1 MPNLTAKLNLT
12 SSGGGYSQGANYST
26 SRTYNTALDKTYV
39 LDGNV
44 VRLFEVDPTADVIKA
59 AISVPSKVPAPKL
72 SNVNFLKV
80 CNVGVQTLEFGV
92 AIADA
97 NKSTDVFTDV
107 AGLSNAPNLIWMS
120 LNPGDFFVL
129 PTSKVFLYNSVDA
142 DSTIDHTPGMGNG
155 DGKSGST
162 KSVGATLGFTA
173 TGTGIF
179 DVPASGANPVTHGS
193 TITAAT
199 TTITTA
205 ANGTVPFKVNDVI
218 ASGTEAMLVTAIAS
232 TTSMTVE
239 RGYRGTT
246 AADISGG
253 SELKFYLRQRTG
265 DTDVTTDRK
274 GNYYNNN
281 FFGYGRDDAKP
292 DGIVPGSTAIRFY
305 SLGGYQNFGLSDI
318 TPSTKTGLAAS
329 TTYTFRVQ
337 VDGSTETDSSADIQF
352 TTDASNKTFGGATGI
367 IAKIQAVFDA
377 HYFDSTKDMFNK
389 RVTIG
394 IVDGDI
400 RVQSHSN
407 LSTTKIELEA
417 PSTGTTPFGV
427 GRILAVGNLPA
438 SVISR
443 VPDSETEQNQILFD
457 NGNGTMTR
465 AAGGTATINYET
477 GEIHLTGCPP
487 IANMEVSGVFNNALS
502 GHVRGDK
509 DNHIFSAYA
518 RSLSQFRDA
527 QVRVIAYDTGI
538 DDSVT
543 YQLPAKARY

>member
-12 SSGGGYSQGANYST
+12 SSGVGYSQGANYST

-59 AISVPSKVPAPKL
+59 DISVPSKVPAPKL

-199 TTITTA
+199 TTIPTGSYSHVAVTVDRDSKFRLYV
-205 ANGTVPFKVNDVI
+205 NGKLDTQ
-218 ASGTEAMLVTAIAS
+218 SGTISLTNQGANITGSKSGSVIGIGGKPHAFGTLNRVTAS
-232 TTSMTVE
+232 
-239 RGYRGTT
+239 
-246 AADISGG
+246 
-253 SELKFYLRQRTG
+253 
-265 DTDVTTDRK
+265 
-274 GNYYNNN
+274 NN
-281 FFGYGRDDAKP
+281 FTGFLDE
-292 DGIVPGSTAIRFY
+292 VRFY
-305 SLGGYQNFGLSDI
+305 RKKLY
-318 TPSTKTGLAAS
+318 
-329 TTYTFRVQ
+329 
-337 VDGSTETDSSADIQF
+337 
-352 TTDASNKTFGGATGI
+352 
-367 IAKIQAVFDA
+367 
-377 HYFDSTKDMFNK
+377 
-389 RVTIG
+389 
-394 IVDGDI
+394 
-400 RVQSHSN
+400 
-407 LSTTKIELEA
+407 
-417 PSTGTTPFGV
+417 
-427 GRILAVGNLPA
+427 
-438 SVISR
+438 
-443 VPDSETEQNQILFD
+443 
-457 NGNGTMTR
+457 
-465 AAGGTATINYET
+465 
-477 GEIHLTGCPP
+477 
-487 IANMEVSGVFNNALS
+487 
-502 GHVRGDK
+502 
-509 DNHIFSAYA
+509 
-518 RSLSQFRDA
+518 
-527 QVRVIAYDTGI
+527 
-538 DDSVT
+538 
-543 YQLPAKARY
+543 